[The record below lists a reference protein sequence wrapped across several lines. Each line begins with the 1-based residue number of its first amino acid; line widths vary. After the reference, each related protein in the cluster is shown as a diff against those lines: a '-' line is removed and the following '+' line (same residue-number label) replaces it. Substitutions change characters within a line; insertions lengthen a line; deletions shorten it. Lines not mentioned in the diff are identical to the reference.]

1 MENYSR
7 SASRRFQDHV
17 FVWDKK
23 FAVRQ
28 EDAHRHEKNRL
39 TPDGEETI
47 IKAFLNQFGS
57 RLDPPQYTYTALQK
71 FLEEADENDLKMD
84 PIPTRHNQTNILLDD
99 RRDDTGWQDVTNVRH
114 FARDWNSYA
123 GGYPPEGEDVVYSL
137 MNAGDLYKKRLK
149 SVIGIF
155 RLHTLQ

>member
-7 SASRRFQDHV
+7 SANRRFQDHV

-57 RLDPPQYTYTALQK
+57 RLDPPQYAYTALQK
-71 FLEEADENDLKMD
+71 FLEEADEDDLKMD